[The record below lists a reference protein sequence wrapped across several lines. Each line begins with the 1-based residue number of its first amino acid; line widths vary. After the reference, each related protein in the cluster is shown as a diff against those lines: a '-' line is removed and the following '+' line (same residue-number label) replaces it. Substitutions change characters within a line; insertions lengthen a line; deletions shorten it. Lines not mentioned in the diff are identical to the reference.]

1 MEINIDLTKK
11 QSQAWK
17 LLMDSSVNEVLYG
30 GSAGAGKS
38 WLGCLWI
45 VTLCL
50 KYNGIRCLIGRTV
63 LQQLKLTTLN
73 TLFEVLQQM
82 GLKSGE
88 NYTYNGQSNVVTFTN
103 KSEIVLKDLAYQPS
117 DPNYDSLGGLELTAV
132 FVDEAA
138 QIPQLA
144 YNILKSRIR
153 FKLNEYKLEPKFLLT
168 CNPGQVWLKK
178 VFYIPYIQ
186 DTLPNNMKF
195 VPALP
200 TDNPHLPTSYIEML
214 KSLPNAQRRRLLE
227 GDWNY
232 MEEDDSLFDFD
243 SISNSVFKDRPNE
256 ISKRYLSVD
265 VGRFGDDRSVVVV
278 WNGLVVMEV
287 LVYRKLSTVE
297 LSTEI
302 TDIMRMYG
310 IHPTNVIVD
319 SDGVGGG
326 VADQIRGVNFVNNS
340 KSLHEQ
346 NFINLKSQCY
356 VKLSEQFKEG
366 KISLNILD
374 PSVVDELTQELLAVK
389 LKDIDKDNKVAVQSK
404 DEMKKILGK
413 SPDLSDAMM
422 MRMYW
427 EIKNQKASGRYAI
440 GVVGGSNYTSINNIR

>member
-17 LLMDSSVNEVLYG
+17 LLMDDKTNIVLYG

-38 WLGCLWI
+38 WLGCLW
-45 VTLCL
+45 VTTLCL

-88 NYTYNGQSNVVTFTN
+88 HYVYNGQSNVITFNN
-103 KSEIVLKDLAYQPS
+103 KSEIILKDLQFQPS
-117 DPNYDSLGGLELTAV
+117 DPNFDSLGGIEITAC
-132 FVDEAA
+132 FIDEAA
-138 QIPQLA
+138 QISYLA

-153 FKLNEYKLEPKFLLT
+153 FKLTEYNLQPKMLMT

-178 VFYIPYIQ
+178 EFYIPYIQ
-186 DTLPNNMKF
+186 ETLDPTKAF

-200 TDNPHLPTSYIEML
+200 MDNPHLPASYIEML
-214 KSLPNAQRRRLLE
+214 KSLPPSQRRRLLE

-232 MEEDDSLFDFD
+232 MEEDDSLFNFD
-243 SISNSVFKDRPNE
+243 HISSSVFKNVPQGTD
-256 ISKRYLSVD
+256 KKYLSVD
-265 VGRFGDDRSVVVV
+265 VARFGGDRSVIVV
-278 WNGLVVMEV
+278 WAGLVALEV
-287 LVYRKLSTVE
+287 KVYTKLSTTE

-326 VADQIRGVNFVNNS
+326 VADQIRGTNFVNNS
-340 KSLHEQ
+340 KALHEQ

-356 VKLSEQFKEG
+356 VKLSELFKEG
-366 KISLNILD
+366 KISINVME

-389 LKDIDKDNKVAVQSK
+389 LKDIDKDNKVAVMSK

-413 SPDLSDAMM
+413 SPDLSDAFM
-422 MRMYW
+422 MRMYY
-427 EIKNQKASGRYAI
+427 EIKNLKSTGRYAI
-440 GVVGGSNYTSINNIR
+440 AFA

>member
-11 QSQAWK
+11 QTQAWK
-17 LLMDSSVNEVLYG
+17 FLMDNITNEVLYG

-45 VTLCL
+45 STLCL
-50 KYNGIRCLIGRTV
+50 NYEGIRCLIGRTV

-88 NYTYNGQSNVVTFTN
+88 HYVYNGQSNVVTFNN

-132 FVDEAA
+132 FIDEAA

-153 FKLNEYKLEPKFLLT
+153 FKLNQYNLKPKILMT
-168 CNPGQVWLKK
+168 TNPGQVWLKK
-178 VFYIPYIQ
+178 VFYLPYVT
-186 DTLPNNMKF
+186 DGLPDNMKF

-200 TDNPHLPTSYIEML
+200 MDNPHLPESYIQML
-214 KSLPNAQRRRLLE
+214 KSLPTPQRRRLLE

-243 SISNSVFKDRPNE
+243 SITNSVFKSVPNPQD
-256 ISKRYLSVD
+256 KRYISVD
-265 VGRFGDDRSVVVV
+265 VGRFGDDRSVAVV
-278 WNGLVVMEV
+278 WNGLTIVEV
-287 LVYRKLSTVE
+287 IVYRKLSTVE
-297 LSTEI
+297 LSDQIKDLIAKWKVHTSQV
-302 TDIMRMYG
+302 
-310 IHPTNVIVD
+310 VID

-340 KSLHEQ
+340 KALHDQ
-346 NFINLKSQCY
+346 NFTNLKSQCY
-356 VKLSEQFKEG
+356 VKLSELFKEG

-374 PSVVDELTQELLAVK
+374 SSLVDELTQELLAVK
-389 LKDIDKDNKVAVQSK
+389 LKDIDRDNKVSVQSK
-404 DEMKKILGK
+404 EEMKRILGK
-413 SPDLSDAMM
+413 SPDLSDAVMM
-422 MRMYW
+422 GMYFQ
-427 EIKNQKASGRYAI
+427 IKNMKATGRYAI
-440 GVVGGSNYTSINNIR
+440 NVIGGSNYSSINNIR

>member
-17 LLMDSSVNEVLYG
+17 LLMDDKTNIVLYG

-38 WLGCLWI
+38 WLGCLW
-45 VTLCL
+45 VTTLCL

-88 NYTYNGQSNVVTFTN
+88 HYVYNGQSNVITFNN
-103 KSEIVLKDLAYQPS
+103 KSEIILKDLQFQPS
-117 DPNYDSLGGLELTAV
+117 DPNFDSLGGIEITAC
-132 FVDEAA
+132 FIDEAA
-138 QIPQLA
+138 QISYLA

-153 FKLNEYKLEPKFLLT
+153 FKLTEYNLEPKMLMT

-178 VFYIPYIQ
+178 EFYIPYIQ
-186 DTLPNNMKF
+186 GTLTVDKAF
-195 VPALP
+195 IPALP
-200 TDNPHLPTSYIEML
+200 LDNPHLPPSYIEML
-214 KSLPNAQRRRLLE
+214 KSLPPSQRRRLLE

-232 MEEDDSLFDFD
+232 MEEDDSLFNFD
-243 SISNSVFKDRPNE
+243 HISSSVFKNIPQGDD
-256 ISKRYLSVD
+256 KKYLSVD
-265 VGRFGDDRSVVVV
+265 VARFGGDRSVVVV
-278 WNGLVVMEV
+278 WTGLVALEV
-287 LVYRKLSTVE
+287 KVYTKLSTTE

-326 VADQIRGVNFVNNS
+326 VADQIRGTNFVNNS
-340 KSLHEQ
+340 KALHEQ

-356 VKLSEQFKEG
+356 VKLSELFKDG
-366 KISLNILD
+366 KISINIME

-389 LKDIDKDNKVAVQSK
+389 LKDIDKDNKVAVMSK

-413 SPDLSDAMM
+413 SPDLSDAFM
-422 MRMYW
+422 MRMYY
-427 EIKNQKASGRYAI
+427 EIKNLKSTGRYAI
-440 GVVGGSNYTSINNIR
+440 AFA

>member
-1 MEINIDLTKK
+1 MEININLTKK

-17 LLMDSSVNEVLYG
+17 LLMDETINEVLYG

-45 VTLCL
+45 TTLCI
-50 KYNGIRCLIGRTV
+50 KYPGIRCLIGRTV

-73 TLFEVLQQM
+73 TLFEVFAQM
-82 GLKSGE
+82 NFKANE
-88 NYTYNGQSNVVTFTN
+88 HYVYNGQSNVITFSN
-103 KSEIVLKDLAYQPS
+103 KSEIILKDLAYQPS
-117 DPNYDSLGGLELTAV
+117 DANYDSLGGLELSAV

-153 FKLNEYKLEPKFLLT
+153 FKLKEFNLKPKILMT

-178 VFYIPYIQ
+178 VFYLPYVQ
-186 DTLPNNMKF
+186 DSLPTNMKF

-200 TDNPHLPTSYIEML
+200 TDNPHLPESYIQML
-214 KSLPNAQRRRLLE
+214 QSLPSPQRRRLLE

-243 SISNSVFKDRPNE
+243 SIVNSVFRE
-256 ISKRYLSVD
+256 IPKEADKRYISVD
-265 VGRFGDDRSVVVV
+265 VGRFGDDRSVAVV
-278 WNGLVVMEV
+278 WNGLTVLEV

-297 LSTEI
+297 LSDEI
-302 TDIMRMYG
+302 KDLIAKWKVHTSQ
-310 IHPTNVIVD
+310 VIID

-340 KSLHEQ
+340 RPLHEQ
-346 NFINLKSQCY
+346 NFSNLKSQCY
-356 VKLSEQFKEG
+356 VKLSQLFKEG
-366 KISLNILD
+366 KISLNILN
-374 PSVVDELTQELLAVK
+374 SSIVDELTQELLAVK
-389 LKDIDKDNKVAVQSK
+389 LKDIDRDNKVAVQSK
-404 DEMKKILGK
+404 DEMKRILGK
-413 SPDLSDAMM
+413 SPDLSDAIM

-427 EIKNQKASGRYAI
+427 EIKNMKATGRYAI
-440 GVVGGSNYTSINNIR
+440 KFVGQNF

>member
-1 MEINIDLTKK
+1 MEIDINLTKK

-17 LLMDSSVNEVLYG
+17 LLMDDKTNIVLYG

-38 WLGCLWI
+38 WLGCLW
-45 VTLCL
+45 VTTLCL

-88 NYTYNGQSNVVTFTN
+88 HYVYNGQSNVITFNN
-103 KSEIVLKDLAYQPS
+103 KSEIILKDLQFQPS
-117 DPNYDSLGGLELTAV
+117 DPNFDSLGGIEITAC
-132 FVDEAA
+132 FIDEAA
-138 QIPQLA
+138 QISYLA

-153 FKLNEYKLEPKFLLT
+153 FKLTEYKLEPKMLMT

-178 VFYIPYIQ
+178 EFYIPYIQ
-186 DTLPNNMKF
+186 GTLTVDKAF
-195 VPALP
+195 IPALP
-200 TDNPHLPTSYIEML
+200 LDNPHLPPSYIEML
-214 KSLPNAQRRRLLE
+214 RSLPPAQRRRLLE

-232 MEEDDSLFDFD
+232 MEEDDSLFNFD
-243 SISNSVFKDRPNE
+243 HISSSVFKNIPQGDD
-256 ISKRYLSVD
+256 KKYLSVD
-265 VGRFGDDRSVVVV
+265 VARFGGDRSVVVV
-278 WNGLVVMEV
+278 WSGLVALEV
-287 LVYRKLSTVE
+287 KVYTKLSTTE

-326 VADQIRGVNFVNNS
+326 VADQIRGTNFVNNS
-340 KSLHEQ
+340 KALHEQ

-356 VKLSEQFKEG
+356 VKLSELFKDG
-366 KISLNILD
+366 KISINIME

-389 LKDIDKDNKVAVQSK
+389 LKDIDKDNKVAVMSK

-413 SPDLSDAMM
+413 SPDLSDAFM
-422 MRMYW
+422 MRMYY
-427 EIKNQKASGRYAI
+427 EIKNLKSTGRYAI
-440 GVVGGSNYTSINNIR
+440 AFA